1 MVKNVTGGKK
11 GKQGGRKTF
20 TSNKT
25 LLSTNEFE
33 VYGIVVKMMGGKIC
47 EVKCQDDII
56 RLCHIRGAFS
66 GKNKSAN
73 FIRPG
78 QWVLVGIREW
88 STEKNHCDLI
98 CLYTDRDKDK
108 ILQTGALDNLQ
119 SEEHRIHQ
127 IDPESELVIE
137 NVDFDDI

>member
-20 TSNKT
+20 TTNQT
-25 LLSTNEFE
+25 LLSTNECE

-47 EVKCQDDII
+47 EVKCQDDVV

-66 GKNKSAN
+66 GKNKSSN
-73 FIRPG
+73 FLRPG
-78 QWVLVGIREW
+78 QWVMVGLREW
-88 STEKNHCDLI
+88 SSDKQHCDLI
-98 CLYTDRDKDK
+98 CIYTDRDKDK
-108 ILQTGALDNLQ
+108 ILQTGTLGNLQ
-119 SEEHRIHQ
+119 SEENRINQ

-137 NVDFDDI
+137 NIDFDDI